1 MAASNSQNGTTR
13 SSDRIRVLASREVQ
27 SRFLNSSTGD
37 RPRTRAEKAALAAAG
52 PRNGTLLDHFSIT
65 KPAPGARC
73 AAKLSSGGGASDD
86 TADHTPDTPDDDTA
100 MSAAGSPGTE
110 KGGRTKRK
118 PSAAVRKSFAKKRR
132 PDASSRSQRRSSTTA
147 ARDGGHKTTSDW
159 LTPALQICW
168 PEIFRLAATDADGV
182 KQGWLLQA
190 ATVCAGLS
198 EFAIDALYDSP
209 EITSDKKMRRFTA
222 ALQSTDTRF
231 YYRGKVR
238 SLHLG
243 PEFIPKLPAL
253 GALIR
258 CLPRLQHFSIDYE
271 LDLPPYRDL
280 ETTGPKMDPVFWTV
294 FNDRRH
300 SRPGMVESPSP
311 LLSWK
316 WSGTLLGDFLVD
328 SKDIMILH
336 TIGPLRDLKK
346 LHLLNFPHLSYD
358 PETSS
363 RWSDPSYVNPSWGLT
378 TSQLPDIEVP
388 TPDLQGS
395 LIPEDEQDNYT
406 VVDSLVFG
414 QCAGVINTLQ
424 HLDHLVLEASAVV
437 GRPLLM
443 ALPERLKH
451 LEIKH
456 CWNLCTH
463 SLGDYLAASGRNL
476 QTLILNHNSALELEF
491 MTRLRWSC
499 PRLEKLVINMSFYK
513 DPDSKTAGPL
523 FDEALGEDQVPT
535 WPSSLRHVELV
546 HVRPWKPE
554 VAAVLFQSLM
564 DSAHELPDLR
574 YLVIKCMLDL
584 DWRKRAELRGEWA
597 GRLREV
603 FLRPEDEPPAAISL
617 KPIRAEESAGGDADA
632 EREAE
637 PEPPTRR
644 SGRISAK
651 HTAPARSSR
660 RKRTSYAE
668 LSSDAED
675 DDSDESDG
683 GGDDQDKKEP
693 RAGLPGGQFVQ
704 GLCERVELTIE
715 NHKLAEVL
723 FDMDDFVDAF
733 SGEEESDS
741 DFSS

>member
-1 MAASNSQNGTTR
+1 MASANSQNGATR
-13 SSDRIRVLASREVQ
+13 SSARIRVLTSREVQ

-65 KPAPGARC
+65 KPTSGARC
-73 AAKLSSGGGASDD
+73 VTKLNAGGGVNDDVSHTLD
-86 TADHTPDTPDDDTA
+86 TADNDTA
-100 MSAAGSPGTE
+100 MSAAGSPGIATS
-110 KGGRTKRK
+110 GRAKRK
-118 PSAAVRKSFAKKRR
+118 SDARNRGTLTKKRR
-132 PDASSRSQRRSSTTA
+132 PNANSRAQRQSSTA
-147 ARDGGHKTTSDW
+147 AACDAGHKATSDW

-168 PEIFRLAATDADGV
+168 PEIFRAAATDVDGV

-190 ATVCAGLS
+190 ATVCGGLA
-198 EFAIDALYDSP
+198 EFAIDALYDNP
-209 EITSDKKMRRFTA
+209 EITSDKKMRKFTA
-222 ALQSTDTRF
+222 ALQRTDTRF

-280 ETTGPKMDPVFWTV
+280 ETAGPKTDPVFWTV
-294 FNDRRH
+294 FDDRKH

-316 WSGTLLGDFLVD
+316 WSGTLLGDFLLD

-336 TIGPLRDLKK
+336 TIGPMRDLKK
-346 LHLLNFPHLSYD
+346 LHLVNLPHLSYE
-358 PETSS
+358 PEKSL
-363 RWSDPSYVNPSWGLT
+363 RWSDPSYVNPSWGVT
-378 TSQLPDIEVP
+378 ASQLPDIEVP
-388 TPDLQGS
+388 LPDLQGP
-395 LIPEDEQDNYT
+395 LVPEDERDNYT

-414 QCAGVINTLQ
+414 QCGGIINTLQ
-424 HLDHLVLEASAVV
+424 HLEHLVLEASAVV
-437 GRPLLM
+437 ERPLLM

-456 CWNLCTH
+456 CWNLYTN
-463 SLGDYLAASGRNL
+463 SLEDYLAASGRNL
-476 QTLILNHNSALELEF
+476 QTLILNHNSALELDF
-491 MTRLRWSC
+491 LTRLSWSC
-499 PRLEKLVINMSFYK
+499 PNLEKLVINMSFYK

-523 FDEALGEDQVPT
+523 FDEALGEGQVPS
-535 WPSSLRHVELV
+535 WPSSLRHIELV
-546 HVRPWKPE
+546 HVRPWKAE
-554 VAAVLFQSLM
+554 VAVMLFQSLI
-564 DSAHELPDLR
+564 DSARDLPNLR

-603 FLRPEDEPPAAISL
+603 FLRPAGEPPAAISL
-617 KPIRAEESAGGDADA
+617 GPTRAAEVAAGDADTR
-632 EREAE
+632 REA
-637 PEPPTRR
+637 PVGPPTRR

-651 HTAPARSSR
+651 HTSPPRSSR
-660 RKRTSYAE
+660 PKRTSYAE
-668 LSSDAED
+668 LSSDPED
-675 DDSDESDG
+675 DADESSDG
-683 GGDDQDKKEP
+683 GDDPDKKEP
-693 RAGLPGGQFVQ
+693 RAGIPGDQFVQ
-704 GLCERVELTIE
+704 GLCECVELTIE
-715 NHKLAEVL
+715 NHKLAEVQ

-733 SGEEESDS
+733 SDSEGSDS